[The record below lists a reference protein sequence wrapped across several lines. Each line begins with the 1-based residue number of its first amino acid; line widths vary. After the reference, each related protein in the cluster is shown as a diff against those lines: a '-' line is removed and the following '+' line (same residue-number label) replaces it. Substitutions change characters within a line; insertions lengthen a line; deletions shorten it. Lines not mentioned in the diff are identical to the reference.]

1 MIAQR
6 FYVHIH
12 LHLVIHGRIIIIGRG
27 GLYHR
32 VVKKNDKLWDFF
44 QPKKSFLEIGQYCS
58 NFIFSKQNPDPCFF
72 ENFLK

>member
-44 QPKKSFLEIGQYCS
+44 QPKKVFWKLVNTVVILFFLNKIR
-58 NFIFSKQNPDPCFF
+58 IHV
-72 ENFLK
+72 FLKTF